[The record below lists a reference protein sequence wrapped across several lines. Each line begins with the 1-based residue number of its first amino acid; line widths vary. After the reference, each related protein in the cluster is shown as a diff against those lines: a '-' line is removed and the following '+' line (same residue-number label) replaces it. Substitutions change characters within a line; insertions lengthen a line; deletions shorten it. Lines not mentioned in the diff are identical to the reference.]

1 MTTIMI
7 KKSAG
12 YELRK
17 LFYDILTN
25 DPVLT
30 TRIYHDE
37 RGNEITANVWDTVPK
52 NVKPPYATIGKA
64 AIKIDHEFQTKDN
77 FIDMYMVEI
86 DCFTHYGGK
95 SDVSELMNDA
105 MFALSTAW
113 ANNLLQFDDDSSFE
127 VGTFEIDVRGEDVS
141 VWGPKDREHN
151 VMTCNVRVVQ
161 VA

>member
-17 LFYDILTN
+17 LFYDLLTS

-30 TRIYHDE
+30 TRVYLDE
-37 RGNEITANVWDTVPK
+37 RGNEITANVWDTVPAK
-52 NVKPPYATIGKA
+52 VKPPYVTIGKA

-95 SDVSELMNDA
+95 ADVAQLMNDA
-105 MFALSTAW
+105 MFALSSAW
-113 ANNLLQFDDDSSFE
+113 ANGLLQFEEPSVFE

-151 VMTCNVRVVQ
+151 VMTCNVRVIQ
-161 VA
+161 TA